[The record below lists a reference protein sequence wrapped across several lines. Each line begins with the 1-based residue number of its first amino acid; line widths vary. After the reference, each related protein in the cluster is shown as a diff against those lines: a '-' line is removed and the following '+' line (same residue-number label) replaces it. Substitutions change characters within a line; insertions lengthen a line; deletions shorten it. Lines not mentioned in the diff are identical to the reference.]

1 MYEVLPRARLFAE
14 CRESRK
20 EQSGP
25 CPCGPCPCGHG
36 NLETDD
42 YDLGSVL

>member
-25 CPCGPCPCGHG
+25 CPCGREGHG